1 MFIRAVSTRDRKTG
15 SVYTTHHLVE
25 SIRTE
30 RGPRQRIIMFLGSL
44 DLPRTQWRALAAV
57 LEERLGGQR
66 ALFPADPSLAALADE
81 AFAQHDVKESLRH
94 TQATREAAAER
105 VSVDLASVASSFHR
119 SLGPELVGNAFYD
132 RLGFAELLASCGLT
146 AHQQD
151 LARAVILGRLLQ
163 PGSDLATWRWL
174 RNTSSLSE
182 FVAADLEKVGK
193 DGVYEIADRLWLH
206 KDALEAGL
214 REREGSLFPCG
225 ESIVLY
231 DLTNAHLEGRCLGNP
246 LAKRG
251 VSKQKRMDC
260 PLVTLALA
268 VDAQGFPLFSQIYE
282 GNQSEPATLKDILA
296 RMESAGAGLFEGQKP
311 TLIMD
316 RGIATADNL
325 TFMVQQGYPY
335 LVIERRDAAKDHEPE
350 FEQAPEGFQLVSGEA
365 EGERVYIKKVEAN
378 ASASVVKDAEAL
390 VTSVPT
396 ALLLCYSEG
405 RKEKERGMDTLKE
418 QRWLQD
424 LERLQKSILKGHLKD
439 STKVN
444 RRIGRLLERYPTV
457 ASHYRVE
464 PVAEPT
470 GNWITSLTWERL
482 PERQARETRQGCY
495 VIRTTHIDME
505 PARIWQLYMTL
516 TRVESAFRALKSDLG
531 FRPIR
536 HHGELR
542 TQGHLF
548 ISVLAYHLLASIE
561 RSLTQQGDHRSW
573 ATLHEQLATH
583 QRSTISLRGEGNLLH
598 QIRVSGNPEP
608 VHQEIYRLLEIQDPL
623 PRNRRDLILQT

>member
-66 ALFPADPSLAALADE
+66 ALFPADPSLAALADA

-146 AHQQD
+146 AYQQD
-151 LARAVILGRLLQ
+151 LARAVIVGRLLQ

-174 RNTSSLSE
+174 RNASSLSE
-182 FVAADLEKVGK
+182 FVASDLEKVGK

-231 DLTNAHLEGRCLGNP
+231 DLTNAHLEGRCLGNT

-325 TFMVQQGYPY
+325 VYLEDQGYPY
-335 LVIERRDAAKDHEPE
+335 LVIERRDAAKDHEPA
-350 FEQAPEGFQLVSGEA
+350 FEQAPEGFQRVSGEA
-365 EGERVYIKKVEAN
+365 EGERVYIKKVAAKAAEPVAEN
-378 ASASVVKDAEAL
+378 AETVVP
-390 VTSVPT
+390 SVPT

-405 RKEKERGMDTLKE
+405 RKAKERGMDTLKE

-470 GNWITSLTWERL
+470 GKQITSLTWERL
-482 PERQARETRQGCY
+482 PERLARETRQGCY
-495 VIRTTHIDME
+495 VIRTTHTDME
-505 PARIWQLYMTL
+505 PERIWQLYMTL

-542 TQGHLF
+542 TQAHLF

-561 RSLTQQGDHRSW
+561 RSLNQQGDHRSW

-598 QIRVSGNPEP
+598 QIRISGNPEP